1 MFQKGTISWRAEFQ
15 PIVTLSTTEAEYVA
29 LTSASQEA
37 IYLRRLFG
45 SISIGITGPT
55 VLFED
60 NLSAQALAM
69 RDSNEHS
76 DWTKHIDVRYHFI
89 RQLIKS
95 QQVDIKHISTTHQLA
110 EIFTKDLD
118 KVRFHLFAS
127 AILQTGAAVYRR

>member
-1 MFQKGTISWRAEFQ
+1 MFQKGAISWRAKLQ

-37 IYLRRLFG
+37 IYLRRLFK
-45 SISIGITGPT
+45 SLSIGIPGPT

-69 RDSNEHS
+69 RDTNEHS
-76 DWTKHIDVRYHFI
+76 DRTKHIDVRFHFV

-95 QQVDIKHISTTHQLA
+95 LQLDVKHISTTHQLA
-110 EIFTKDLD
+110 DIFTKDLD
-118 KVRFHLFAS
+118 KVRFHFLAS